1 MIRILQVFTI
11 MGRGGAE
18 SMIMNY
24 YRNMDREKVQFDFLV
39 HRQEEGAFDKEI
51 KSLGGSIY
59 RLSPINPFFPGN
71 YYQELRTF
79 FKEHKEYTV
88 IHSHLNTFTSFVF
101 KIAEEFKIPYRIAH
115 AHTATEKIK
124 FNDIIHPK
132 SAKEALKKSVK
143 FRLKKRIHD
152 HTTHYFSCGEKAGN
166 WLFGTEQPFRIMN
179 NAIDAE
185 KFVYNPE
192 ISKKYKKENGLENQL
207 IIGHIGNFTEPKNH
221 TYLLKIF
228 QKIHQKKADC
238 RLVLIGDGPL
248 RKTIESEAKQ
258 RSIDDKIHFLGL
270 RSDIANLCQMLDI
283 FVFPSLYEGLPVTL
297 IEAQA
302 AGLKIFASDTI
313 TNEVH
318 ITDNISFLSIKDDP
332 SVWADKILKNQSYK
346 RTNTFDQIKKHGY
359 DIKSGV
365 KAFEDFYVSLTSN

>member
-24 YRNMDREKVQFDFLV
+24 YRNLDREKVQFDFLV
-39 HRQEEGAFDKEI
+39 HRQEKGAFDEEI
-51 KSLGGSIY
+51 ESLGGVIY
-59 RLSPINPFFPGN
+59 RLSTINPFFPAN
-71 YYQELRTF
+71 YYKELRAF
-79 FKEHKEYTV
+79 FKEHNEYTV
-88 IHSHLNTFTSFVF
+88 VHSHLNTFTSFVL
-101 KIAEEFKIPYRIAH
+101 KIAEEYKIPYRIAH
-115 AHTATEKIK
+115 AHTATEQIK
-124 FNDIIHPK
+124 LKDLLHPK

-143 FRLKKRIHD
+143 FRLKKRIHN

-166 WLFGTEQPFRIMN
+166 WLFGAEQPFKIMN

-185 KFVYNPE
+185 KFAYNTE
-192 ISKKYKKENGLENQL
+192 ISEKYKKENSLEDQL
-207 IIGHIGNFTEPKNH
+207 VIGHIGNFTDPKNH
-221 TYLLKIF
+221 TYLLKVF
-228 QKIHQKKADC
+228 QKTLQKKEDC
-238 RLVLIGDGPL
+238 SLVLIGDGPL
-248 RKTIESEAKQ
+248 RKTIENEAKQ
-258 RSIDDKIHFLGL
+258 LAIDHKVHFLGL
-270 RSDIANLCQMLDI
+270 RSDIPGLCQMLDI

-318 ITDNISFLSIKDDP
+318 ITDDISFLSIEDAP
-332 SVWADKILKNQSYK
+332 SVWADKILEAHKYK
-346 RTNTFDQIKKHGY
+346 RANNFDKIKEHGY

-365 KAFEDFYVSLTSN
+365 KAFEDFYISLTSN